1 MSEVEVSTRI
11 VSGKALVCAHCG
23 HDRFWTRTTLL
34 NTRGISFLGLD
45 WANKVADNYVCDRCG
60 YVHWFL
66 TRKP

>member
-1 MSEVEVSTRI
+1 
-11 VSGKALVCAHCG
+11 
-23 HDRFWTRTTLL
+23 LL

-66 TRKP
+66 QRR